1 MIRSQTLLLRGLL
14 MVSGLLL
21 AGQTWA
27 ACTYS
32 PRMNL
37 GTLTVNPG
45 LVQVAQAAA
54 IGDVVSTTIVNIGGS
69 YPVWIGQ
76 CDSALQRR
84 LQHQPERHPRRIG
97 AGLVEGLQH
106 EYPGY
111 RLSDTH
117 PWRQPEY
124 LADRHRRQHWHQL
137 FHLCRLAEYPVRTGE
152 DRRRRRQRSA
162 DARIRP
168 HPGPGRS
175 GANLTSSSCWARPA
189 SSAPPAASMRARR
202 TSPCRSARS
211 TAMRSR
217 AWARRWPSET
227 SRSGSTAMPCRRTR
241 KHGHDDHGRD
251 RRPIGPAWRIAS
263 GHRWADRLRAAW
275 HTGAQC
281 ARQCRLRPGRR
292 RGAVGPLRATPFH
305 SPRATFKPE
314 APSRRATPTAWP
326 P

>member
-1 MIRSQTLLLRGLL
+1 MGRMYVFTAHESRYSHREPWIG
-14 MVSGLLL
+14 
-21 AGQTWA
+21 AG
-27 ACTYS
+27 
-32 PRMNL
+32 R
-37 GTLTVNPG
+37 PG
-45 LVQVAQAAA
+45 RRHRRCGIDHDRQYRRQL
-54 IGDVVSTTIVNIGGS
+54 
-69 YPVWIGQ
+69 PVWIGQ
-76 CDSALQRR
+76 CDSSTGNGGFSISLSGTQAR
-84 LQHQPERHPRRIG
+84 G

-162 DARIRP
+162 DARGIRP

-175 GANLTSSSCWARPA
+175 EQTLPHRHVGLGP

-227 SRSGSTAMPCRRTR
+227 SRSGSTAMPCRRDKETR
-241 KHGHDDHGRD
+241 
-251 RRPIGPAWRIAS
+251 S
-263 GHRWADRLRAAW
+263 
-275 HTGAQC
+275 
-281 ARQCRLRPGRR
+281 
-292 RGAVGPLRATPFH
+292 
-305 SPRATFKPE
+305 
-314 APSRRATPTAWP
+314 
-326 P
+326 